1 MKIYS
6 EHTPKEYLRALKNR
20 RGSFLAF
27 GGQRFTGFVIGRFF
41 SITHHAGFEWNR
53 RYTNERNSAVGFVQ
67 KTEYGSCV
75 RYIPLKGSTT
85 PQALLFSYL
94 IFLATGFLYPNLEF
108 RIIASVSL
116 GMTALMALSSAIVD
130 SLTENG
136 QRGEM
141 EIFGL
146 MYDPANPLAYLEIM
160 DK

>member
-1 MKIYS
+1 MKIHS
-6 EHTPKEYLRALKNR
+6 EHTPKEYLHALKKR

-41 SITHHAGFEWNR
+41 SITHHAGFEFNR
-53 RYTNERNSAVGFVQ
+53 KYTNERNSAVGFVQ

-75 RYIPLKGSTT
+75 RYIPLKGWTT
-85 PQALLFSYL
+85 PQALIPFFSLLFIPFYFTNTFDLGAAALHS
-94 IFLATGFLYPNLEF
+94 LA
-108 RIIASVSL
+108 I
-116 GMTALMALSSAIVD
+116 TALMAVSSAIVD
-130 SLTENG
+130 SVTENG

-146 MYDPANPLAYLEIM
+146 MYDPANPLAYLELM